1 MKEIYKIV
9 NIINNKVYI
18 GQSINSLN
26 RFKQHCENKNS
37 LIGKAIQKYGKE
49 NFQLE
54 ILGRFEDYN
63 EKEKYYINF
72 YRSLAPYGYNLAKGG
87 EEPPLLTG
95 ESHPSA
101 KISKKLAEKIQ
112 QELLNY
118 NLQLNYII
126 KINKVTRDIV
136 RHINDGRTWRNDNF
150 NYPLRLTETELNEI
164 KAKEVIR
171 LLSETK
177 LSQKEIGQKVGWSR
191 SAITMINIGKNHHQE
206 DINYPIRK

>member
-72 YRSLAPYGYNLAKGG
+72 YRSLSPYGYNLAKGG

-95 ESHPSA
+95 ENHPSA

-118 NLQLNYII
+118 NLQLNHII

-150 NYPLRLTETELNEI
+150 NYPLRPTETGLNEI
-164 KAKEVIR
+164 RAKEVIK